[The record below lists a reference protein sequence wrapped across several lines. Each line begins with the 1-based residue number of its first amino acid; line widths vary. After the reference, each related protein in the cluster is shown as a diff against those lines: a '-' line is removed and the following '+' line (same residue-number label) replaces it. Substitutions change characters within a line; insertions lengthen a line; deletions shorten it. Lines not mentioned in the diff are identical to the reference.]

1 MLAATTL
8 HIFSAIDG
16 CHLLTNEQTTLTVR
30 AATRRGEVGRPL
42 GRQDLSIYLRRTRSA
57 PRRRWRLSATPSTAN
72 GAPGTSRWSTAS
84 SRPRA
89 RQRRFSS
96 PPMPNG
102 SGSRPA
108 SGCAMRPRSRSFASV
123 AAKASSAARSPKRR
137 PTRALCG
144 PRQGRRQRARGS
156 GARARLWRVLP
167 TGGVNVALRLPTA
180 PTRGSTRAADRRAS
194 DRAVKG
200 SHLARTAKLRVFNF
214 GLRDRRPFLKPASRG
229 RKMAKPRS
237 RLFVV

>member
-1 MLAATTL
+1 MSRLRSRSERRRVGAKSEGRLGGKTCLSTCGGRARRQGGGGDCPL
-8 HIFSAIDG
+8 HLRRPMG
-16 CHLLTNEQTTLTVR
+16 RPEQV
-30 AATRRGEVGRPL
+30 GGRPL
-42 GRQDLSIYLRRTRSA
+42 PRGR
-57 PRRRWRLSATPSTAN
+57 
-72 GAPGTSRWSTAS
+72 APGK
-84 SRPRA
+84 
-89 RQRRFSS
+89 RRFSS

-108 SGCAMRPRSRSFASV
+108 GCAMRPRSRSFASV

-200 SHLARTAKLRVFNF
+200 SHWLERQSCGSSISGYAT
-214 GLRDRRPFLKPASRG
+214 DG
-229 RKMAKPRS
+229 RS
-237 RLFVV
+237 